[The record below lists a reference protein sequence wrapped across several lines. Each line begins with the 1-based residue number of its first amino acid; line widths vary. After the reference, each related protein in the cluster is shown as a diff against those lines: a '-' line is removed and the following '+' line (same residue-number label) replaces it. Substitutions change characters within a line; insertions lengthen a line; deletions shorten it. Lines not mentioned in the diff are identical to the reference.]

1 MPDVVGIARTA
12 LAEPDPARAL
22 ADALAEVDW
31 SFGLQGDEDVVQAL
45 GRLEMAVTDYEEGN
59 RSLASLQVSMLE
71 LLPLSEQAKWQLVRV
86 RIVKPGGIREASRS
100 RGS

>member
-1 MPDVVGIARTA
+1 MPDVVGIARAA

-22 ADALAEVDW
+22 ADALARVDW
-31 SFGLQGDEDVVQAL
+31 SFGSQGDEDVVQAL

-71 LLPLSEQAKWQLVRV
+71 LLPLSEQEKWKLVRI
-86 RIVKPGGIREASRS
+86 IVKPGVIREASRS